1 MTEQRIAEIIELVK
15 KEVKPALGCT
25 EPAAVSLAVA
35 RSCEALKNAGY
46 KEIES
51 IKVEVS
57 ANILKNGMG
66 VGIPGTGMVGLR
78 IAAALGATC
87 GKSVYGLEVLKDL
100 GSNSI
105 DEAKDLDN
113 RNRISI
119 LLAQTP
125 KKLYIKAT
133 VVSDG
138 HSAATVIEDSH
149 DNISSVKLDGE
160 ELMQKSA
167 NDGNSP
173 ESLHAGDKSTR
184 EYNLSVKEIVDF
196 AENAPLGEIEF
207 ILESVTLNKALA
219 AEGLRGNY
227 GLNVGRTIMEN
238 MKGNLLGDSLLTYA
252 MAVTAAA
259 SDARMDGCVLPAMS
273 NSGSGNQGITAT
285 LPVIAFAEKQN
296 VDNEKLARALILSH
310 LVAIHIKG
318 YLGKL
323 SALCGCVIA
332 STGSSCGIV
341 YLRGGGYREICNAI
355 KNMVGNITG
364 MVCDGAKEGCALKVA
379 SGVSSAIQSAL
390 LAMKEICVDSHDGI
404 IDTSIEKTIENLGLI
419 GSKGMSG
426 ADRMILEDKSLDY
439 RVLDI
444 SSNNT
449 FNDSHTSYWHK
460 SIGGYSPAK
469 MQRYQD
475 LIEKYLIN
483 EINSINRVRNSSA
496 TIQEVRDSL
505 PEIPVLSMLN
515 DKYIILQADLPPVE
529 NPQAFGN
536 CWPVYSAVPAATPD
550 EEIALLGQT
559 DLKNTAVIGADFAW
573 ARERLD
579 SLSRLA
585 RHDIAPTD
593 SVWMTSYEPNELKY
607 RSRLNAEQAVIFS
620 EIYYPKGWKLTI
632 DGEPAE
638 LFRADWIL
646 RGAFIP
652 AGEHEIVMRFEP
664 QAYRT
669 GEAVSRASSIALYV
683 LLIISGCGLAA
694 VRRKD

>member
-125 KKLYIKAT
+125 KKLYINAT

-426 ADRMILEDKSLDY
+426 ADRMIL
-439 RVLDI
+439 DI
-444 SSNNT
+444 MVN
-449 FNDSHTSYWHK
+449 K
-460 SIGGYSPAK
+460 A
-469 MQRYQD
+469 
-475 LIEKYLIN
+475 
-483 EINSINRVRNSSA
+483 
-496 TIQEVRDSL
+496 
-505 PEIPVLSMLN
+505 
-515 DKYIILQADLPPVE
+515 
-529 NPQAFGN
+529 
-536 CWPVYSAVPAATPD
+536 
-550 EEIALLGQT
+550 
-559 DLKNTAVIGADFAW
+559 
-573 ARERLD
+573 
-579 SLSRLA
+579 
-585 RHDIAPTD
+585 
-593 SVWMTSYEPNELKY
+593 
-607 RSRLNAEQAVIFS
+607 
-620 EIYYPKGWKLTI
+620 
-632 DGEPAE
+632 
-638 LFRADWIL
+638 
-646 RGAFIP
+646 
-652 AGEHEIVMRFEP
+652 
-664 QAYRT
+664 
-669 GEAVSRASSIALYV
+669 
-683 LLIISGCGLAA
+683 
-694 VRRKD
+694 